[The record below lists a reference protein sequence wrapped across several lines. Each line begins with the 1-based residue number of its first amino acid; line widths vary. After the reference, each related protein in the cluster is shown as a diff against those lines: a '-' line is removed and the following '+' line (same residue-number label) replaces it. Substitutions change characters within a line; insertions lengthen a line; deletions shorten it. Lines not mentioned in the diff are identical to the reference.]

1 LGGLGFLGFAL
12 TGFGGGPAGGSSA
25 TTGLG
30 STVNEAGV
38 EKSSATRITCTGTVT
53 GWNLFIVKVT
63 VKPPS
68 GAGTATE
75 QGVLQP
81 GPTDVRA
88 SAPGGI
94 DSSWTWTV
102 GGAGLKASKENEE
115 QPARPNPATA
125 ITMTRRMIHPS
136 L

>member
-1 LGGLGFLGFAL
+1 MR
-12 TGFGGGPAGGSSA
+12 
-25 TTGLG
+25 TT
-30 STVNEAGV
+30 V
-38 EKSSATRITCTGTVT
+38 TGTVT

-68 GAGTATE
+68 GAATATE

-81 GPTDVRA
+81 GPTDVTA

-94 DSSWTWTV
+94 DSSWIWTV
-102 GGAGLKASKENEE
+102 GGADLKASNENEE
-115 QPARPNPATA
+115 QPARPTPATA
-125 ITMTRRMIHPS
+125 ITMTRRMVHPA